1 MEFNFA
7 GLPSQA
13 DDRFFYQ
20 DEPSSRLGHLGSR
33 LDLQDTRQLGL
44 MDEWLGLNLSW
55 DSNQPAGM
63 WTYPIETVSQ
73 SEGGFELVHQSIV
86 VQPHWLV
93 RGDADGRWSVTDVQT
108 ASFFTDLRADL
119 S

>member
-1 MEFNFA
+1 
-7 GLPSQA
+7 
-13 DDRFFYQ
+13 
-20 DEPSSRLGHLGSR
+20 
-33 LDLQDTRQLGL
+33 

-93 RGDADGRWSVTDVQT
+93 RGDSDGRWSVTMRLAIDT
-108 ASFFTDLRADL
+108 SMAASRRGNAEQIGEHGAVTT
-119 S
+119 